1 MTAPTPPAPAPADD
15 PAQTL
20 EDVLQQL
27 QAILDGAQ
35 GRDLSEDEVQR
46 YEALEA
52 KMQRMQRTDEIR
64 KRNAAYNTVPAGQ
77 FVHVG
82 TPKKDDT
89 LERAFVSYLRTGKE
103 NADLVQLRA
112 QSEGTGSEG
121 GYTVPE
127 GFLNKVIDRMKAF
140 GGLSNVVQNI
150 TTDSGNELPWMTLDD
165 TGNTGEIVNENGAW
179 TSGADLV
186 FGTAALNAYSY
197 AAGGAGGTGVLIP
210 KELAQDSAVDLQGIL
225 SGKLGMRLARTL
237 APHLVTGTGV
247 KQPLG
252 ITTGLTG
259 VQVNHAGIKY
269 DDLLTVIHSVDPAY
283 RESGC
288 RWAFNDATWLAIKKI
303 KDSNGDP
310 IWRPL
315 TANMATN
322 DQGGSSGILL
332 DYPVTID
339 QGFPNI
345 NLSSNTTNFG
355 VFGNLEEGYVL
366 RTVRQ
371 VEVLVNPYSNM
382 NKRQIEYSAWMRA
395 DATQQ
400 NTNAY
405 VAITAATS

>member
-186 FGTAALNAYSY
+186 FGTAAFNAYSY

-269 DDLLTVIHSVDPAY
+269 DD
-283 RESGC
+283 
-288 RWAFNDATWLAIKKI
+288 
-303 KDSNGDP
+303 
-310 IWRPL
+310 
-315 TANMATN
+315 
-322 DQGGSSGILL
+322 
-332 DYPVTID
+332 
-339 QGFPNI
+339 
-345 NLSSNTTNFG
+345 
-355 VFGNLEEGYVL
+355 
-366 RTVRQ
+366 
-371 VEVLVNPYSNM
+371 
-382 NKRQIEYSAWMRA
+382 
-395 DATQQ
+395 
-400 NTNAY
+400 
-405 VAITAATS
+405 

>member
-1 MTAPTPPAPAPADD
+1 
-15 PAQTL
+15 
-20 EDVLQQL
+20 
-27 QAILDGAQ
+27 
-35 GRDLSEDEVQR
+35 VQR

-269 DDLLTVIHSVDPAY
+269 DDLLTVIHSVDPGRGLRPAH
-283 RESGC
+283 RAPGRGARQPVLEHEQASD
-288 RWAFNDATWLAIKKI
+288 RVQRVDAGRRHSAEHQRLRRHHRGYELK
-303 KDSNGDP
+303 G
-310 IWRPL
+310 
-315 TANMATN
+315 
-322 DQGGSSGILL
+322 
-332 DYPVTID
+332 
-339 QGFPNI
+339 PNHHDC
-345 NLSSNTTNFG
+345 S
-355 VFGNLEEGYVL
+355 
-366 RTVRQ
+366 
-371 VEVLVNPYSNM
+371 
-382 NKRQIEYSAWMRA
+382 
-395 DATQQ
+395 
-400 NTNAY
+400 
-405 VAITAATS
+405 